1 MPLNPR
7 STAPSAPAPIG
18 RRLLGRWWRR
28 QSPARQDRYA
38 TLAPLASVLLFLAAI
53 ISAFWYLR
61 NEEIERE
68 AEAVKRDTE
77 IAQQQIR
84 LRLIENQE
92 QLVRMAREIVTRELD
107 GASFLDQAARF
118 TADRPEIQQLSWIGA
133 ERQVRARQT
142 AYFERELPPAKITA
156 PSPARRRGNAAAS
169 AAEEAASAAAVAA
182 ANAAANAAGRPNEAD
197 WAFIAARDVRQPI
210 YSRPFKDP
218 AGTLV
223 FELHVPLLDKGSF
236 SGALVVEYSID
247 VLLRHF
253 VPSEVTG
260 RHAIAVVDERERVIA
275 SSVTPMPGPARVP
288 ASIVHDVPLAPAA
301 NGLILRGTGYR
312 TSVGLIGNTL
322 FWMVVALSVL
332 TVWMLLGTWRHMR
345 RRGQIQGALVAET
358 NFRRA
363 MENSMLTGMRAMDLE
378 GRVSYV
384 NPAFCAMT
392 GFTEHELIGRLPP
405 YPYWPHDRIEENS
418 RLLQQELQGRSPAGG
433 IEVKVMR
440 KNGTLFDAR
449 MYVSPLVDARGHQT
463 GWMTSMTNITE
474 AKRIRDQLSASHERF
489 TTVLEG
495 LDASVSVLSVQQ
507 GELLFANRSYRLW
520 FGAEARGHALL
531 ASGAGP
537 AVPFIAEPDD
547 AVDGLSGLPAQELTG
562 IGTNPREVYVHQLD
576 KWFDVRSRYLQWTD
590 GRLAQMLIATDITG
604 RRRAEEQAAAQAEK
618 AQVSSRLIT
627 MGEMASSVAHELNQ
641 PLTAITNY
649 CSGMVSRVKAE
660 TIQQADLIAA
670 LEKTARQ
677 AERAGQIIHRIRAF
691 VKKSEPQRQD
701 AHAKDIVED
710 AVELASI
717 ELRRR
722 NVAIHHYV
730 AQRLPVLRCD
740 PILIEQV
747 LLNLLK
753 NAAEAIDSAKLPAA
767 RRHIELRV
775 IPRHT
780 PDEGGVIEFS
790 VTDMGPGLPEEVI
803 NRLYEAFFS
812 TKAEGMGIGLSLCR
826 SIVESH
832 RGRIKA
838 QNIYNGASVA
848 GCRFAFTLPVET
860 NARHE
865 ETTLPPP
872 PLFSRVPQALST
884 QPSSPTSAAP
894 PAANS
899 TP

>member
-1 MPLNPR
+1 MRPTTPN
-7 STAPSAPAPIG
+7 PAPYRPSSAK

-28 QSPARQDRYA
+28 QSPSRQDRFA
-38 TLAPLASVLLFLAAI
+38 TLGPLLSVLLFLAAI

-61 NEEIERE
+61 NEELERE
-68 AEAVKRDTE
+68 TESVKRDTE

-92 QLVRMAREIVTRELD
+92 QLVRMAREFVTRELV
-107 GASFLDQAARF
+107 ASDFNSQAATF
-118 TADRPEIQQLSWIGA
+118 VNDRPEITRFVWLGA
-133 ERQVRARQT
+133 ERELLGLHLAQP
-142 AYFERELPPAKITA
+142 ERENGGTPVTARRQPPAA
-156 PSPARRRGNAAAS
+156 SRGES
-169 AAEEAASAAAVAA
+169 
-182 ANAAANAAGRPNEAD
+182 D
-197 WAFIAARDVRQPI
+197 WAFVTSRDLRQPI
-210 YSRPFKDP
+210 YSRVFKDTQG
-218 AGTLV
+218 AMV
-223 FELHVPLLDKGSF
+223 FQVHVPMLHRGKF
-236 SGALVVEYSID
+236 AGALVADYSVD
-247 VLLRHF
+247 VLMRHF
-253 VPSEVTG
+253 VPADVTR
-260 RHAIAVVDERERVIA
+260 RHAVAVIDEREHTIA
-275 SSVTPMPGPARVP
+275 SSVTAMPGGELRRP
-288 ASIVHDVPLAPAA
+288 SILHDVPLAPAA
-301 NGLILRGTGYR
+301 NGLALRGSGYR

-332 TVWMLLGTWRHMR
+332 TLWMLLGTWRHVR
-345 RRGQIQGALVAET
+345 RRTQIQGALIQET

-363 MENSMLTGMRAMDLE
+363 MENSMLTGMRAMDIE

-392 GFTEHELIGRLPP
+392 GFTEHDLIGKLPP
-405 YPYWPHDRIEENS
+405 YPYWPADRIDENS

-495 LDASVSVLSVQQ
+495 LEAAVSVLSVQQ

-520 FGAEARGHALL
+520 FGADAGGHALL
-531 ASGAGP
+531 ASGASSS
-537 AVPFIAEPDD
+537 VPMDVTGHDD
-547 AVDGLSGLPAQELTG
+547 EDNLSGLPTQELTH
-562 IGTNPREVYVHQLD
+562 IGANPREVYAAELD
-576 KWFDVRSRYLQWTD
+576 KWFDVRARYLQWTD
-590 GRLAQMLIATDITG
+590 GRLAQMLIATDVTA
-604 RRRAEEQAAAQAEK
+604 RRRAEELAEQQAEK

-649 CSGMVSRVKAE
+649 CNGMVSRVKAD
-660 TIQQADLIAA
+660 TIDRDALLAA
-670 LEKTARQ
+670 LGKTARQ

-691 VKKSEPQRQD
+691 VKKSEPQRQPSQ
-701 AHAKDIVED
+701 ASAIVDD
-710 AVELASI
+710 AVELAGI

-722 NVAIHHYV
+722 SVAIHPYV
-730 AQRLPVLRCD
+730 AQRLPVLLCD

-753 NAAEAIDSAKLPAA
+753 NAAEAIDNAQLPAS

-790 VTDMGPGLPEEVI
+790 VTDMGPGLADDVLA
-803 NRLYEAFFS
+803 RLYEAFFS
-812 TKAEGMGIGLSLCR
+812 TKADGMGIGLSLCR

-838 QNIYNGASVA
+838 QNLYNGLLIT

-860 NARHE
+860 AARQE
-865 ETTLPPP
+865 ETTLSHPVDDPAP
-872 PLFSRVPQALST
+872 DAETRHPHLSVART
-884 QPSSPTSAAP
+884 YP
-894 PAANS
+894 
-899 TP
+899 

>member
-1 MPLNPR
+1 MNPR
-7 STAPSAPAPIG
+7 KPGLVTHATEAG

-28 QSPARQDRYA
+28 QSPARQDRFA
-38 TLAPLASVLLFLAAI
+38 TLGPLVSVLLFLAAI

-61 NEEIERE
+61 NEEVERE
-68 AEAVKRDTE
+68 AEAVKRDVE

-92 QLVRMAREIVTRELD
+92 QLVRLVRENLTREQDTADFQRLA
-107 GASFLDQAARF
+107 ASFAAE
-118 TADRPEIQQLSWIGA
+118 RPEVLKLTWFDAQKN
-133 ERQVRARQT
+133 VRGQYALYDSRDESSPV
-142 AYFERELPPAKITA
+142 AGSASAPPA
-156 PSPARRRGNAAAS
+156 AS
-169 AAEEAASAAAVAA
+169 GVRTES
-182 ANAAANAAGRPNEAD
+182 D
-197 WAFIAARDVRQPI
+197 WAFITLRDLRQPV
-210 YSRPFKDP
+210 YSRPFQN
-218 AGTLV
+218 AERAMV
-223 FELHVPLLDKGSF
+223 FQVHVPLIERGHF
-236 SGALVVEYSID
+236 GGALVADIGID
-247 VLLRHF
+247 ALLRHL
-253 VPSEVTG
+253 VPVDVTR
-260 RHAIAVVDERERVIA
+260 RHPVAVIDEREQLLA
-275 SSVTPMPGPARVP
+275 SSVTPMPGPRTRR
-288 ASIVHDVPLAPAA
+288 ASIVHDVPLTPAA
-301 NGLILRGTGYR
+301 NGLVLRGTGYR
-312 TSVGLIGNTL
+312 TSAGLVGNTL
-322 FWMVVALSVL
+322 FWMVVALSAL

-345 RRGQIQGALVAET
+345 RRSQIQGALVQET

-363 MENSMLTGMRAMDLE
+363 MENSMLTGMRALDLE
-378 GRVSYV
+378 GRVTYV

-392 GFTEHELIGRLPP
+392 GFTEGELIGRLPP
-405 YPYWPHDRIEENS
+405 YPYWPHDRIDENA

-449 MYVSPLVDARGHQT
+449 MYVSPLVDSRSQQT

-495 LDASVSVLSVQQ
+495 LDAAVSVLSVQH

-520 FGAEARGHALL
+520 FGADSRGHALL
-531 ASGAGP
+531 ASGTGP
-537 AVPFIAEPDD
+537 ALPVATDRDES
-547 AVDGLSGLPAQELTG
+547 VDGLSGLPTQELTAMG
-562 IGTNPREVYVHQLD
+562 ANPREIYAHALD

-590 GRLAQMLIATDITG
+590 GRLAQMLIATDVTA
-604 RRRAEEQAAAQAEK
+604 RRRAEEQAAQQAEK

-660 TIQQADLIAA
+660 TIDRDALITA

-691 VKKSEPQRQD
+691 VKKSEPQRQP
-701 AHAKDIVED
+701 AHAHDIVED

-722 NVAIHHYV
+722 NVAIHQYV
-730 AQRLPVLRCD
+730 AQHLPQLRCD
-740 PILIEQV
+740 PILVEQV

-753 NAAEAIDSAKLPAA
+753 NAAEAIDSAKLPPS

-790 VTDMGPGLPEEVI
+790 VTDMGPGLPEEVLA
-803 NRLYEAFFS
+803 RLYEAFFS

-826 SIVESH
+826 SIIESH
-832 RGRIKA
+832 RGRIRG
-838 QNIYNGASVA
+838 QNLYNGDTVA

-860 NARHE
+860 HARHE
-865 ETTLPPP
+865 ETT
-872 PLFSRVPQALST
+872 R
-884 QPSSPTSAAP
+884 
-894 PAANS
+894 PAAVHNEAALDADN
-899 TP
+899 TPAAKTTP